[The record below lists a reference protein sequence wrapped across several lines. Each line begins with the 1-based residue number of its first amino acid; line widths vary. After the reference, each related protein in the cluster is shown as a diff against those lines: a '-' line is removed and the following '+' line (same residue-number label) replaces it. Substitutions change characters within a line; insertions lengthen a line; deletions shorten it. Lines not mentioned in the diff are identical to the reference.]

1 MAWRYLFARKS
12 HSAINVISIVSVC
25 GIALATM
32 AMICVLSVYNG
43 FQQYLGTSASA
54 VVPDVEVRP
63 AKAAI
68 IRDADSLANALSRLP
83 DVEVAT
89 PVVDDNML
97 LYAENRMVPVRVM
110 GVESDAYAA
119 ATEVKS
125 MIIDGVYSLGNSAYA
140 TSDADAEAASDG
152 EIDATASEEFD
163 EAALAIDA
171 SDLYAGDE
179 EMTFSNT
186 DDNKSDIL
194 IGDDIFLQLFGTQTA
209 KEYIDVYGS
218 QLPSVALIVPRRTA
232 QISTV
237 NPQNAFLI
245 TDGNIAG
252 QVKAE
257 KSNFGTGIVIADI
270 ATARSMLEYETE
282 GHAVYLKAGNGV
294 APAELAEEVKAMLG
308 ADYDVRDRGSQLSLQ
323 LNMMRIEKMFTYL
336 LLAFILVVASFN
348 IISTLS
354 MFIVDK
360 RDNISV
366 LRRLGAPE
374 RFIGAVFSWES
385 VIVTALGTFSGLIIG
400 LLLCQLQ
407 IQFGLISIP
416 NSSGRMLLDTYPVAI
431 EYADILWLLIP
442 SAVIAAITAWISSR
456 FARRIPASLHY

>member
-125 MIIDGVYSLGNSAYA
+125 MIIDGVYSLGNSAYS

-179 EMTFSNT
+179 EMTVSNT

-194 IGDDIFLQLFGTQTA
+194 ICDDIFLQLFGTQTA

-218 QLPSVALIVPRRTA
+218 QLPSAALIVPRRTA

-282 GHAVYLKAGNGV
+282 GHAIYLKAGKGV

-308 ADYDVRDRGSQLSLQ
+308 ADYDVRDRSSQLSLQ